1 MSVLELYM
9 HTAPASV
16 TPALRFA
23 AACSYLPSTPASANQ
38 QAELL
43 SQSLADGLHPDILWA
58 QICRHRIY
66 ALADEVLRRHHIR
79 SVLGE
84 HDSTLKKR
92 AQQTRLQAFI
102 LSAEAARF
110 SQLLSRN
117 GITHHFLKGPPLSAK
132 LYGDLGLRH
141 GRDIDIIIEPRQL
154 AAALAVLKA
163 AGWEWPN
170 SELWFS
176 SRAYRR
182 LAESLFWHVS
192 PVHHEYKSIIE
203 VHWTFEHLR
212 TVRMESKWWA
222 HWDSNGPTVSSVE
235 ALYLCLHGASHA
247 WSRMKWLGDIRALL
261 DRQPGIYAESLPL
274 AKELGLLP
282 MLAQALLLLEC
293 LYGLAPDATS
303 RQVIASERE
312 AAALARFA
320 LQTLSRK
327 VSAGAW
333 SISEHLELLRYG
345 RSIARRHGIRARLL
359 EFLSVCFLHPGDL
372 LQWRSPPLL
381 LFMLPALRVTGFIR
395 RRWFRASAS
404 TT

>member
-1 MSVLELYM
+1 MSFLELYIR
-9 HTAPASV
+9 TAPARV

-23 AACSYLPSTPASANQ
+23 AACSYLPFTAGSARQ

-43 SQSLADGLHPDILWA
+43 SQSLESHLHPDILWD
-58 QICRHRIY
+58 QIRRHRIF
-66 ALADEVLRRHHIR
+66 ALADMVLSRHQLR

-84 HDSTLKKR
+84 HDSALKTR
-92 AQQTRLQAFI
+92 AQKTRLQAFI
-102 LSAEAARF
+102 LTGEAARL
-110 SQLLSRN
+110 SELLSKN
-117 GITHHFLKGPPLSAK
+117 GITHHLLKGPQLSGK

-154 AAALAVLKA
+154 TAGLAVLKA

-182 LAESLFWHVS
+182 LAQSQFWHVS
-192 PVHHEYKSIIE
+192 PVHAEYKSIIE

-212 TVRMESKWWA
+212 AAKMESKWWT
-222 HWDSNGPTVSSVE
+222 HWDSNGSAVSPVE

-261 DRQPGIYAESLPL
+261 DRQPGIYAESWPL

-282 MLAQALLLLEC
+282 ILAQTLLLLEW
-293 LYGLAPDATS
+293 LYDFAPDATS

-312 AAALARFA
+312 TEPLARFA
-320 LQTLSRK
+320 LQTLTRK

-345 RSIARRHGIRARLL
+345 RCIARRHGILARLL
-359 EFLSVCFLHPGDL
+359 DFLSVCFLHPGDL

-381 LFMLPALRVTGFIR
+381 LFALPALRVTGFIQ
-395 RRWFRASAS
+395 RRWLSR
-404 TT
+404 